1 MKQVNIQRL
10 LGQSALY
17 DFSPRV
23 SRAAVEKYWELR
35 NWASRGN
42 RDLFEFSPDVYFVWI
57 PKVAGSSITRWLR
70 KSSGVLELLNVAR
83 ALSVTKEQLNSNK
96 ALTIGHQSSDSLI
109 RIGLLDPEKIERS
122 WSFAVVRNPFSRV
135 ASVWKYLIKK
145 RTISPSTTIDDFVD
159 NLLTEQP
166 RIGLYN
172 QHGLSMASP
181 MVQWVNQNHWLGP
194 KEIFRIEDF
203 SSPEVVETLR
213 DRLETIGPIPSSNV
227 SPPSTNHTS
236 IRKETLK
243 KIIEFYQEDFEQFG
257 YSPEDPAVLFSS
269 LKPGS

>member
-17 DFSPRV
+17 DFSPKV

-83 ALSVTKEQLNSNK
+83 ALSVTKEQLTSHK
-96 ALTIGHQSSDSLI
+96 ALTVGHQSSDSLI
-109 RIGLLDPEKIERS
+109 RIGLLNPEEINRS

-135 ASVWKYLIKK
+135 ASVWKYLMRKQ
-145 RTISPSTTIDDFVD
+145 TISSATSIDDFVD
-159 NLLTEQP
+159 NLVTERP

-181 MVQWVNQNHWLGP
+181 MVQWINQDNWLGP

-203 SSPEVVETLR
+203 SSPDVVETLR
-213 DRLETIGPIPSSNV
+213 SRLETTGPIPSSNV
-227 SPPSTNHTS
+227 SPPSTSHNS
-236 IRKETLK
+236 VRKDTLK

-257 YSPEDPAVLFSS
+257 YSTEDSAVLFSR
-269 LKPGS
+269 LRPGS

>member
-1 MKQVNIQRL
+1 MNIQRM
-10 LGQSALY
+10 LGQGALY
-17 DFSPRV
+17 DLSPNT

-42 RDLFEFSPDVYFVWI
+42 PDLFEFSPDVYFVWI
-57 PKVAGSSITRWLR
+57 PKVAGSSLTRWLR

-83 ALSVTKEQLNSNK
+83 ALSVTKEQLNMNK
-96 ALTIGHQSSDSLI
+96 ALTVGHQSSDSLI
-109 RIGLLDPEKIERS
+109 RIGLLNPEKIERS

-145 RTISPSTTIDDFVD
+145 RTISSATSIDDFVD
-159 NLLTEQP
+159 NLFTERP

-181 MVQWVNQNHWLGP
+181 MVQWVNQQNWLGP
-194 KEIFRIEDF
+194 REIFRIEDF
-203 SSPEVVETLR
+203 SRPDVVEALR
-213 DRLETIGPIPSSNV
+213 SQLETTGPIPSSNV
-227 SPPSTNHTS
+227 SPPSSSHNS
-236 IRKETLK
+236 IRADTLK

-257 YSPEDPAVLFSS
+257 YSTEDSDGLFSGP
-269 LKPGS
+269 KPSH